1 LGKTQSVLNRI
12 KKQWDFVHC
21 FFDTHFYCCWE
32 TPCLDLVVDN
42 QEGSI
47 FMQKIWNSLMFV
59 KVIIQAKLEDLI
71 SKSGKFQCL
80 YIK

>member
-1 LGKTQSVLNRI
+1 
-12 KKQWDFVHC
+12 
-21 FFDTHFYCCWE
+21 
-32 TPCLDLVVDN
+32 
-42 QEGSI
+42 
-47 FMQKIWNSLMFV
+47 MQKIWNSLMFV

>member
-1 LGKTQSVLNRI
+1 
-12 KKQWDFVHC
+12 
-21 FFDTHFYCCWE
+21 
-32 TPCLDLVVDN
+32 
-42 QEGSI
+42 
-47 FMQKIWNSLMFV
+47 MQKIGDYLTFV